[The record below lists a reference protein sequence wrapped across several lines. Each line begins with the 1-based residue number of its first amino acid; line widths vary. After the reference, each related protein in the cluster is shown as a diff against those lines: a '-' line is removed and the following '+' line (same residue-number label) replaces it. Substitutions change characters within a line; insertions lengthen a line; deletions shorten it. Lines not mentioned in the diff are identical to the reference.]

1 MTLAIT
7 IAAIAQWGYL
17 LEPAAREAG
26 VDPRILASII
36 YVESRGWP
44 TTISDC
50 GAVGLCGVIPYGRQT
65 VADLLPPEANIPE
78 GAARFRV
85 ALDYVG
91 GDVRLGLV
99 AYHLG
104 IAGAERAGWLRSEAG
119 AEYVRR
125 IAEAWRLLFPGVPLP
140 WATVRPV
147 GTGEQEE

>member
-1 MTLAIT
+1 MSFAIA

-26 VDPRILASII
+26 VDPRIIASII

-50 GAVGLCGVIPYGRQT
+50 GAVGLCGVVPYGRQT
-65 VADLLPPEANIPE
+65 AADLLPPEANIPE
-78 GAARFRV
+78 GCARLRV
-85 ALDYVG
+85 AMEYTN
-91 GDVRLGLV
+91 GDLRNALI
-99 AYHLG
+99 AYHMG

-125 IAEAWRLLFPGVPLP
+125 IGEAWGVLFPGRRPP
-140 WATVRPV
+140 WARPRPKAS
-147 GTGEQEE
+147 GEQEE